1 MGIYHKTNQYKPF
14 TTRIDTQNFNSIER
28 ALNSSARFELCSV
41 KEYIDMNKKKFDDLI
56 KFSGSDTHIQKN
68 SENYYK
74 GKIFFATLISEDI
87 PSLAILIESWKPLK
101 TKVNAKPD
109 DTLLD
114 VKVSFFMLPLPKQS
128 VFSLVDVFVYLI
140 SGRSR
145 LKYNATQ
152 LLIRSEVMQI
162 LRNHF
167 TES

>member
-14 TTRIDTQNFNSIER
+14 ITRIDTQNFNSIER

-41 KEYIDMNKKKFDDLI
+41 EEYVDMNKKKFDDLI
-56 KFSGSDTHIQKN
+56 NFSESDTLIQNK

-74 GKIFFATLISEDI
+74 GKIYFATLIGEDI
-87 PSLAILIESWKPLK
+87 PSLAIHIESWKPLK

-109 DTLLD
+109 DTLLN
-114 VKVSFFMLPLPKQS
+114 VKVSFFMLPLPKES
-128 VFSLVDVFVYLI
+128 VFFFVDVFVYLI

-145 LKYNATQ
+145 HKYNATQ
-152 LLIRSEVMQI
+152 LLIWSEVMQI
-162 LRNHF
+162 LRNYF